1 MKTILGTLLFI
12 SSLFV
17 QGLAADKPN
26 VIIIFIDDMGYGD
39 VGFNGATGPKTPEL
53 DRMGKEGMIF
63 DDFYVGCAVCSGSRT
78 ALMTGTH
85 YQRLSMN
92 AVLFPQSSN
101 GLHPDEMTIVIQ
113 HKFWGLEVRED
124 DFEITL
130 SFGGQGQR
138 LFIPFQALTSFLDPS
153 VQFGLQFG
161 KSDEKLLDAGDPD
174 GDGAKAPSPAG
185 SESTSATETE
195 TGGESAVESRPWAPE
210 EDTDDTNDTN
220 DTDETDETDET
231 KPSDNII
238 TLDQFRKD

>member
-1 MKTILGTLLFI
+1 MQYGQMVED
-12 SSLFV
+12 SLRGV
-17 QGLAADKPN
+17 
-26 VIIIFIDDMGYGD
+26 V
-39 VGFNGATGPKTPEL
+39 
-53 DRMGKEGMIF
+53 
-63 DDFYVGCAVCSGSRT
+63 RT
-78 ALMTGTH
+78 ALRRTATD
-85 YQRLSMN
+85 
-92 AVLFPQSSN
+92 
-101 GLHPDEMTIVIQ
+101 GLLGEHHFYIGFKTQAPGVDIPEHLRTQYPDEMTIVIQ

-210 EDTDDTNDTN
+210 EDTDDTDDTNDTN